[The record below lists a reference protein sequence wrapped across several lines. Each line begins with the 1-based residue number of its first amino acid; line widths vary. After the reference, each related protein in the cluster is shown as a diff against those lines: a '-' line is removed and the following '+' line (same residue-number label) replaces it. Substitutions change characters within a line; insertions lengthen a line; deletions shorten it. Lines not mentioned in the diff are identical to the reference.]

1 MRPPGVPALR
11 RKTMTVS
18 VRNDREA
25 HLYDAYVDEKVVGT
39 ISYEPIGSRIVL
51 HHSYVHPKF
60 RKQGV
65 ASEMVRQAL
74 EDVRAGGLKVSA
86 LCSFV
91 VDFLNKNEAEYADIV
106 DPAHQ
111 GRAMRSMRD

>member
-1 MRPPGVPALR
+1 
-11 RKTMTVS
+11 MTVS

-25 HLYDAYVDEKVVGT
+25 HLYDAYVDGKVVGT

-74 EDVRAGGLKVSA
+74 EDIRADGVKVSA
-86 LCSFV
+86 LCSFI
-91 VDFLNKNEAEYADIV
+91 VDFLKKNEAEYADIV
-106 DPAHQ
+106 DRANQ
-111 GRAMRSMRD
+111 GQAMRPMRD